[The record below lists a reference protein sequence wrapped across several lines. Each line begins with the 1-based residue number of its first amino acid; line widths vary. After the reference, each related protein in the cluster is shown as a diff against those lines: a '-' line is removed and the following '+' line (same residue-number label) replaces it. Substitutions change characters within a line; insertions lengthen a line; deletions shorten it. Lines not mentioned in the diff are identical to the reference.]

1 MKQDP
6 QFSGE
11 KFEWQLNAKII
22 VFSLVLFP
30 LLIVLGF
37 WQLERAEEK
46 RSIVNEFRTNQQA
59 VPALLE
65 DLLESQNHQYRSAW
79 LSGEL
84 DGERRV
90 FLDNRVKYGRPG
102 YEVLEVMSLPN
113 LIIDGRSQ
121 RVLVNRGWVAA
132 SLDRREL
139 PQVESISGEAQLRG
153 VLYHNLRGGYRLDDG
168 SITVTEWPR
177 RVGWVTV
184 VWAAEL
190 FGDDFYAYQLRLD
203 ADSIGAL
210 DTGWVTVAVQ
220 PEKHTGYAVQWF
232 AMAAVLLLMTLI
244 ANSNVSRWIK
254 SK

>member
-1 MKQDP
+1 MNQDP
-6 QFSGE
+6 QFSRE
-11 KFEWQLNAKII
+11 NFEWQLNGKII
-22 VFSLVLFP
+22 IFTLVLFP
-30 LLIVLGF
+30 LLALLGF

-59 VPALLE
+59 APAMLD
-65 DLLESQNHQYRSAW
+65 DLLGGQNHQYRSAW

-84 DGERRV
+84 NGERRV

-102 YEVLEVMSLPN
+102 YEVLEAMSVPS
-113 LIIDGRSQ
+113 LIIDGQPQ
-121 RVLVNRGWVAA
+121 RVLVNRGWIAA

-139 PQVESISGEAQLRG
+139 PQVDSIAGQVQLRG

-168 SITVTEWPR
+168 ITAVTEWPS

-184 VWAAEL
+184 ERAAEL

-232 AMAAVLLLMTLI
+232 AMAAVLLLMTVV
-244 ANSNVSRWIK
+244 ANSNFSRWIK

>member
-37 WQLERAEEK
+37 WQRERAEEK

-168 SITVTEWPR
+168 ITTVTEWPS

-184 VWAAEL
+184 ERAAEL

>member
-153 VLYHNLRGGYRLDDG
+153 VLYL
-168 SITVTEWPR
+168 S
-177 RVGWVTV
+177 
-184 VWAAEL
+184 
-190 FGDDFYAYQLRLD
+190 
-203 ADSIGAL
+203 
-210 DTGWVTVAVQ
+210 
-220 PEKHTGYAVQWF
+220 
-232 AMAAVLLLMTLI
+232 LI
-244 ANSNVSRWIK
+244 HI
-254 SK
+254 